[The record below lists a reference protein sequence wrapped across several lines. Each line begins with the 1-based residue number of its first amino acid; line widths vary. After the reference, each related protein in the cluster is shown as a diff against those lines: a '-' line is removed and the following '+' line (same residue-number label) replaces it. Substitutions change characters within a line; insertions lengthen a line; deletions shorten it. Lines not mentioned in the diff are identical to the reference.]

1 MDHNLSVEAV
11 EGYKKIKEYCK
22 TISDCCECVFLQKDT
37 VKSFHCNE
45 PCIFGV
51 GFYPCD
57 WD

>member
-1 MDHNLSVEAV
+1 MNNILSSEAM

-22 TISDCCECVFLQKDT
+22 QFSDCGECIFLQKNFEKT
-37 VKSFHCNE
+37 FHCDE